1 MNNTYWIAFVII
13 MGGIHAAGTIV
24 KNEELGKD
32 LRNFAFNM
40 IVLVLCLMLGG
51 IIK

>member
-1 MNNTYWIAFVII
+1 MNNTYWVLFVLI
-13 MGGIHAAGTIV
+13 MGGLHAIGTIV

-32 LRNFAFNM
+32 LRNMAFNM
-40 IVLVLCLMLGG
+40 IVMVLSFMIGG